1 MMNYCVFV
9 GITALSVNKVY
20 ALTEQ
25 RHEISPSSGRAFS
38 VDEAQEF
45 FEKDYVD
52 RLTKS
57 QDVDNGAGRSKDN
70 SPSFYESFFIRQQ
83 FRPLL
88 KSKKLSLYLR
98 LRNRCFGNRCFGTKY
113 RKP

>member
-1 MMNYCVFV
+1 MQELRQEDRPDASM
-9 GITALSVNKVY
+9 
-20 ALTEQ
+20 
-25 RHEISPSSGRAFS
+25 AFG

>member
-1 MMNYCVFV
+1 MKHKLLLLLAVLS
-9 GITALSVNKVY
+9 ITGCSLEELWQEERPAAS
-20 ALTEQ
+20 
-25 RHEISPSSGRAFS
+25 RAFS

-70 SPSFYESFFIRQQ
+70 SPSFYESFSFVNN
-83 FRPLL
+83 
-88 KSKKLSLYLR
+88 SDS
-98 LRNRCFGNRCFGTKY
+98 C
-113 RKP
+113 

>member
-1 MMNYCVFV
+1 MKHKLLLLLAVLS
-9 GITALSVNKVY
+9 ITGCSLEELWHEDRSV
-20 ALTEQ
+20 T
-25 RHEISPSSGRAFS
+25 SMAFS
-38 VDEAQEF
+38 VEQAREF

-83 FRPLL
+83 FRFLL